1 MDAKYR
7 RIGGLYILNVR
18 DRWKNNNKNTIKN
31 MNSNKRFNAA
41 NTLIVIGLSL
51 LLVFQTTVN
60 ATGVTGDRESVL
72 LQPIIDQADAG
83 AVIHLEP
90 GRYEGPVLI
99 SKALTLIGDDSVTI
113 HNEQEQSAISIQAE
127 GVKLEG
133 FTIEHNGRQPAA
145 AVQITGSNNE
155 ISDLKIRTKGA
166 GLLLRDAATSVIRN
180 NTIEWAGASTASS
193 SQKGNGIDLYN
204 SHNSRIEGNQIE
216 GVLDSIYV
224 ENSRNV
230 AVNNNRFMQTRY
242 GIHCMYIDGS
252 SVTNNTGEGNMTG
265 AMIMGVKNTVVS
277 GNTFRKQSSNVHSQG
292 ILLYDV
298 HQSKIH
304 SNTVEGNRVGMNI
317 AESSGNEIDDNG
329 LISNFVGIQM
339 VLAEGNQFTQNRF
352 VSNVI
357 DASTMDSK
365 DNILKENYWDSF
377 QGLDLNQDGISELSY
392 AINPFY
398 EQVISRNAAYQL
410 FFQSPGMVFL
420 SELHSEGKSNWTTD
434 ESPQMSIVKKHTE
447 VAATSGTSGTA
458 RTNVGTWS
466 SPVMII
472 SLLLLGLSASTMIYM
487 GVWRK

>member
-1 MDAKYR
+1 M
-7 RIGGLYILNVR
+7 R

-31 MNSNKRFNAA
+31 MNSNKRFNIHRLAA

-113 HNEQEQSAISIQAE
+113 HNEQEQAAISIQAE
-127 GVKLEG
+127 GVKLKG

-145 AVQITGSNNE
+145 AVQITGGNNE
-155 ISDLKIRTKGA
+155 VTELTIRTKGA
-166 GLLLRDAATSVIRN
+166 GLLLRKATSATIRN

-317 AESSGNEIDDNG
+317 AESSGNEIDDNSV
-329 LISNFVGIQM
+329 IRNFVGIQM

-398 EQVISRNAAYQL
+398 EQIISRNAAYQL

-447 VAATSGTSGTA
+447 VAATSGTSETD
-458 RTNVGTWS
+458 RTNAGTRS
-466 SPVMII
+466 SPVTII
-472 SLLLLGLSASTMIYM
+472 GLLLLGLSASTMIYM

>member
-1 MDAKYR
+1 
-7 RIGGLYILNVR
+7 
-18 DRWKNNNKNTIKN
+18 
-31 MNSNKRFNAA
+31 MNSNKRFSIRRFAVS
-41 NTLIVIGLSL
+41 TLIVIGLGL
-51 LLVFQTTVN
+51 LPVFQTALY
-60 ATGVTGDRESVL
+60 ATGVTEDRESIL
-72 LQPIIDQADAG
+72 LQPIIDQADTG
-83 AVIHLEP
+83 AVIRLES
-90 GRYEGPVLI
+90 GRYAGPVLI

-127 GVKLEG
+127 GVKMEG
-133 FTIEHNGRQPAA
+133 FTIEHYGRQPAA

-155 ISDLKIRTKGA
+155 ISELMIRTKGA
-166 GLLLRDAATSVIRN
+166 GLLVRDAATSVIRN

-216 GVLDSIYV
+216 GVLDSIYL

-230 AVNNNRFMQTRY
+230 TVNDNRFMQTRY

-298 HQSKIH
+298 HQSKIR

-317 AESSGNEIDDNG
+317 AESTDNEIYDNG
-329 LISNFVGIQM
+329 LIRNFVGIQM
-339 VLAEGNQFTQNRF
+339 VLAEGNQFTKNRF

-398 EQVISRNAAYQL
+398 EQLISRNAAYQL
-410 FFQSPGMVFL
+410 FFKSPGMVFL
-420 SELHSEGKSNWTTD
+420 SDLHSEGKSNWTTD
-434 ESPQMSIVKKHTE
+434 ESPQMSIVNEHTDVSE
-447 VAATSGTSGTA
+447 TSGNFGTDA
-458 RTNVGTWS
+458 RNAESRS
-466 SPVMII
+466 SPVTII
-472 SLLLLGLSASTMIYM
+472 GLLLLGLSASTMIYM

>member
-1 MDAKYR
+1 MDEKCR
-7 RIGGLYILNVR
+7 
-18 DRWKNNNKNTIKN
+18 NKTMNT
-31 MNSNKRFNAA
+31 NKRFRFSKLPLIA
-41 NTLIVIGLSL
+41 LIVMEMGLL
-51 LLVFQTTVN
+51 TAFQTAVN
-60 ATGVTGDRESVL
+60 ATGVTTDRESIL

-83 AVIHLEP
+83 AVIHLES
-90 GRYEGPVLI
+90 GRYAGPVLI

-155 ISDLKIRTKGA
+155 VSDLKLRTKGA
-166 GLLLRDAATSVIRN
+166 GLLLRDATTSVIRN
-180 NTIEWAGASTASS
+180 NSIQWAGASTASS

-230 AVNNNRFMQTRY
+230 AVNDNRFMQTRY

-329 LISNFVGIQM
+329 VIRNFVGIQM

-398 EQVISRNAAYQL
+398 EQLISRNAAYQL
-410 FFQSPGMVFL
+410 FFQSPGMVFM
-420 SELHSEGKSNWTTD
+420 SELHSGGKSNWTTD
-434 ESPQMSIVKKHTE
+434 ESPQMSIVKKHTD
-447 VAATSGTSGTA
+447 VSATSGTFGTDVRNMESG
-458 RTNVGTWS
+458 S
-466 SPVMII
+466 SLVMII